1 MENPLIATIVGT
13 SGASPTSTKT
23 TREKG
28 DADAFSREL
37 DKATGDREESGK
49 TRTIISD
56 EKTSKKDEPKESA
69 RKAEAE
75 RAENLDQKLQQ
86 KHMSKLNGY
95 LFDLA
100 YKNPDTLSLGE
111 KQSMRLAEFSS
122 VGLHDLRGML
132 TERGLQFRDLSF
144 TQLAMVTRDGARNQV
159 SSALDQLV
167 REREQERDGKEFEKL
182 VGESQP
188 QKDLARELRS
198 VQLSTEVRAQN
209 QAEDARQNRQL
220 VIDQVLQHIE
230 VRNLANKTEL
240 SLKLNPEYLGDLR
253 IKLVHGKDGIK
264 AEFETTSRTTRE
276 VIEENEEELR
286 SKVADRGVRL
296 NEVTVK
302 LVETV

>member
-144 TQLAMVTRDGARNQV
+144 TQLAMVTRDGARIQV

>member
-37 DKATGDREESGK
+37 DKATGDREEAGK

-56 EKTSKKDEPKESA
+56 EKPSKKDEPRDAA
-69 RKAEAE
+69 RRAEAE
-75 RAENLDQKLQQ
+75 RAESLDQKLQQ
-86 KHMSKLNGY
+86 KHLSKLNGY

-111 KQSMRLAEFSS
+111 KQSMRLAEFSAI
-122 VGLHDLRGML
+122 GLHDLRGML

-144 TQLAMVTRDGARNQV
+144 AQLAMVTRDGSRNQV
-159 SSALDQLV
+159 STALDQLV

-182 VGESQP
+182 VGETQP

-198 VQLSTEVRAQN
+198 VQLTAEVKAQH
-209 QAEDARQNRQL
+209 QVEDARQNRQV
-220 VIDQVLQHIE
+220 VIDQILQHIE

-253 IKLVHGKDGIK
+253 IKLVHGKEGIK

-276 VIEENEEELR
+276 VLEENEEELR

-296 NEVTVK
+296 NEVTVR

>member
-37 DKATGDREESGK
+37 DKATGDKEESGK

-56 EKTSKKDEPKESA
+56 EKTSKKDEPRDAA

-182 VGESQP
+182 VGETQP

-198 VQLSTEVRAQN
+198 VQLSTEVRAQH
-209 QAEDARQNRQL
+209 QAEDARQNRQM

-253 IKLVHGKDGIK
+253 IKLVHGKEGIK

>member
-37 DKATGDREESGK
+37 DKATGDREEAGK

-56 EKTSKKDEPKESA
+56 EKPSKKDEPRDAA
-69 RKAEAE
+69 RRAEAE

-86 KHMSKLNGY
+86 KHLSKLNGY

-100 YKNPDTLSLGE
+100 YKNPDTLSLCE

-144 TQLAMVTRDGARNQV
+144 TQLAMVTRDGSRNQV
-159 SSALDQLV
+159 STALDQLV
-167 REREQERDGKEFEKL
+167 REREQERDGNEFEKL
-182 VGESQP
+182 MGETQP

-198 VQLSTEVRAQN
+198 VQLTAEVKAQN
-209 QAEDARQNRQL
+209 QAEDARQNRQV
-220 VIDQVLQHIE
+220 VIDQILQHIE

-253 IKLVHGKDGIK
+253 IKLVHGKEGIR

>member
-37 DKATGDREESGK
+37 DKATGDREEAGK

-56 EKTSKKDEPKESA
+56 EKPSKKDEPRDAA
-69 RKAEAE
+69 RRAEAE

-86 KHMSKLNGY
+86 KHLSKLNGY

-144 TQLAMVTRDGARNQV
+144 TQLAMVTRDGSRNQV
-159 SSALDQLV
+159 STALDQLV
-167 REREQERDGKEFEKL
+167 REREQERDGNEFEKL
-182 VGESQP
+182 MGETQP

-198 VQLSTEVRAQN
+198 VQLTAEVKAQN
-209 QAEDARQNRQL
+209 QAEDARQNRQV
-220 VIDQVLQHIE
+220 VIDQILQHIE

-253 IKLVHGKDGIK
+253 IKLVHGKEGIR

>member
-1 MENPLIATIVGT
+1 MENPLISTIVGT

-37 DKATGDREESGK
+37 DKATGDKEESGK

-56 EKTSKKDEPKESA
+56 EKTSKKDEPRDAA

-144 TQLAMVTRDGARNQV
+144 TQLALVTRDGARNQV

-182 VGESQP
+182 VGETQP

-198 VQLSTEVRAQN
+198 VQLSTEVRAQH
-209 QAEDARQNRQL
+209 QAEDARQNRQM

-253 IKLVHGKDGIK
+253 IKLVHGKEGIK